1 MFGRWYAI
9 QNHQEVFMES
19 IETYTLQFK
28 VRLAIIGK

>member
-1 MFGRWYAI
+1 MFGRWKAI

-28 VRLAIIGK
+28 VHLESIGK